1 MEFEIIVDVFDPRS
15 YDDDTSSS
23 DDDQNF
29 ERLKPNLS
37 YSDIDDDFDIIIL
50 EDKNLK
56 NGKVIEKS
64 WRDEEN
70 LREMVDW
77 NLKYCKKYKVVEK

>member
-29 ERLKPNLS
+29 ESLKPNLS
-37 YSDIDDDFDIIIL
+37 DSDIDDDFDIIIL